1 MFDCCDCN
9 YCERVVDSHM
19 KKADLIVHPQV
30 ETCIEAFSNSG
41 KYLSNHRTYDPDDPN
56 AYYNVPGLSSPR
68 VRHFLNNLCSQEGA
82 VYLEVGVYGGSTFC
96 AAIQNNDMVAAYAN
110 DNWSQPNLQPAR
122 EELTIPL
129 ADVTVDTFVD
139 NLQHNV
145 QTDNLSFDVQVLNGD
160 SSGLGKKDFKHDV
173 NIIFYDGDNSEHK
186 MREFFLNM
194 LTFTADVFTLVID
207 DANIQQNVE
216 VTKRFVESNKLKV
229 LYERELLN
237 DMEDVKMWWNG
248 LYVLVL
254 SK

>member
-1 MFDCCDCN
+1 MCI
-9 YCERVVDSHM
+9 RDS
-19 KKADLIVHPQV
+19 
-30 ETCIEAFSNSG
+30 
-41 KYLSNHRTYDPDDPN
+41 
-56 AYYNVPGLSSPR
+56 
-68 VRHFLNNLCSQEGA
+68 
-82 VYLEVGVYGGSTFC
+82 
-96 AAIQNNDMVAAYAN
+96 
-110 DNWSQPNLQPAR
+110 
-122 EELTIPL
+122 
-129 ADVTVDTFVD
+129 
-139 NLQHNV
+139 
-145 QTDNLSFDVQVLNGD
+145 
-160 SSGLGKKDFKHDV
+160 GKKDFKHDV

-237 DMEDVKMWWNG
+237 DMEDEKMWWNG